1 MIRKTIL
8 LHKYSPSVFC
18 WIRVAHLF
26 SFLCCVVFLCFVCR
40 HPVYPMLP
48 ISLDCPFL
56 IASSFLTF
64 PLPVMV
70 SKKQNFVQKIN
81 IFFKY
86 DFFYLLS
93 NHFYKMG
100 FNIHSY
106 STRIYGMH
114 TDIINYFFQ
123 HMT

>member
-1 MIRKTIL
+1 MIRKKIL

-40 HPVYPMLP
+40 HPVYSMLP
-48 ISLDCPFL
+48 ISPLSILDCL
-56 IASSFLTF
+56 IIFNVCFTCYG
-64 PLPVMV
+64 
-70 SKKQNFVQKIN
+70 KQNFVQKIN

-93 NHFYKMG
+93 NYFHKMG
-100 FNIHSY
+100 FKIHSY
-106 STRIYGMH
+106 FPRIYGMH
-114 TDIINYFFQ
+114 TDIINYVFH